1 VRERER
7 ERERGKWE
15 DGEEKGGERHR
26 GIERTEMDKKS
37 AEKFVTNKHGTQ
49 ILYPCFFFLFFF
61 FS

>member
-1 VRERER
+1 VCERERER
-7 ERERGKWE
+7 EREGSGKM
-15 DGEEKGGERHR
+15 EKKKEGR

-49 ILYPCFFFLFFF
+49 ILYPCFFFF